1 MKKINIKREVNTMGL
16 IKEYYKNN
24 GTEYLSNYLIG
35 TIKGVIESD
44 SSDSEK
50 VNNIE
55 KLLKEYQEVKDNE

>member
-1 MKKINIKREVNTMGL
+1 MGL
-16 IKEYYKNN
+16 IKEYYKEN
-24 GTEYLSNYLIG
+24 GKEYLSNYLIG
-35 TIKGVIESD
+35 TIRGVVNSD

>member
-1 MKKINIKREVNTMGL
+1 MGL

-24 GTEYLSNYLIG
+24 GMEYLSNYLVG
-35 TIKGVIESD
+35 TIKGVIDSD